1 MDSGLTP
8 YDAARY
14 DGHTTMAAWLARV
27 QPSGWTCY
35 LSEPRYNL
43 VVLRALAA
51 RGLARRRRADPGE
64 ELLLDFLFPSDQPRR
79 RAKRQ
84 PRLPDEL
91 FSIIVR
97 CYWGGGLSG
106 DEEAVAAAVAAEDA
120 EEESSDSEDY

>member
-27 QPSGWTCY
+27 GWTCY

-51 RGLARRRRADPGE
+51 RGLARRRRADSGE
-64 ELLLDFLFPSDQPRR
+64 EQLLDFLFPGQEGERGDGSHACRMTFHGHRYYWWRHVGRGRCRR
-79 RAKRQ
+79 C
-84 PRLPDEL
+84 LG
-91 FSIIVR
+91 VR
-97 CYWGGGLSG
+97 GDRGGGG
-106 DEEAVAAAVAAEDA
+106 A
-120 EEESSDSEDY
+120 